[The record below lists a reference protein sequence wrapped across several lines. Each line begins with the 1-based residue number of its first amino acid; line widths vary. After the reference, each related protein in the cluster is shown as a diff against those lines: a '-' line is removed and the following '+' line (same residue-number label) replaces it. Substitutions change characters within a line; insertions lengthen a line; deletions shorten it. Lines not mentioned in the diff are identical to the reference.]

1 MTVRAINNIEFG
13 PLALTVCHAQ
23 PYAVDTTAPIIYA
36 VDDIKYDEDTFQ
48 ISCRV
53 NATYVL
59 LFLTNKEYSKLKTI
73 LGSLSSIMEKI
84 FNLG

>member
-23 PYAVDTTAPIIYA
+23 PYTIDTTPPIIYA
-36 VDDIKYDEDTFQ
+36 VDDVKYDEDTFQ

-59 LFLTNKEYSKLKTI
+59 IFLANKDYSRLKTI
-73 LGSLSSIMEKI
+73 LGSLSTIIEILLAS
-84 FNLG
+84 